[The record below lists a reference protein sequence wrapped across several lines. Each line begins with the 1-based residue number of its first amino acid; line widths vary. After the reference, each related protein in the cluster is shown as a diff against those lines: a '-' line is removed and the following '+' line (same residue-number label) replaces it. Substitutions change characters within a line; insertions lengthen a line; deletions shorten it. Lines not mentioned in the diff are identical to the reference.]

1 MAKAPSGQSLIDPP
15 ETALGFLLN
24 QAGAIVRDRT
34 AAALAPLDLHPRVF
48 GVLLLIG
55 HEPGVTQTEASQRLR
70 IDRTTMSQL
79 VNDLS
84 DRKLI
89 KQAVSPDD
97 RRNRRLHLTA
107 QGTRTLRRAAA
118 LAEEVERDVTAGLS
132 RADSAALKSTLA
144 QLLQTLSG

>member
-1 MAKAPSGQSLIDPP
+1 MAKAQIDSP
-15 ETALGFLLN
+15 ETALGFLLS
-24 QAGAIVRDRT
+24 QAGAIVRNRT

-55 HEPGVTQTEASQRLR
+55 HQPGVTQTEASQRLR

-97 RRNRRLHLTA
+97 RRNRRLELTA
-107 QGTRTLRRAAA
+107 QGGRTLRRAVDAA
-118 LAEEVERDVTAGLS
+118 ERVEQEVTAGLS
-132 RADSAALKSTLA
+132 RDDSTALKSTLA
-144 QLLQTLSG
+144 ELLRSL

>member
-1 MAKAPSGQSLIDPP
+1 MATAHPADPVIDRP

-24 QAGAIVRDRT
+24 QAAVIVRDRT
-34 AAALAPLDLHPRVF
+34 AAALAPLNLHPRVF

-55 HEPGVTQTEASQRLR
+55 HQPGITQTEASQRLR

-79 VNDLS
+79 VTDLS

-97 RRNRRLHLTA
+97 RRNRRLQLTA
-107 QGTRTLRRAAA
+107 QGSRTLRRAAA
-118 LAEEVERDVTAGLS
+118 LAEQVEHDVTAGLS
-132 RADSAALKSTLA
+132 RADNAALKSTLA
-144 QLLQTLSG
+144 QLLRSL